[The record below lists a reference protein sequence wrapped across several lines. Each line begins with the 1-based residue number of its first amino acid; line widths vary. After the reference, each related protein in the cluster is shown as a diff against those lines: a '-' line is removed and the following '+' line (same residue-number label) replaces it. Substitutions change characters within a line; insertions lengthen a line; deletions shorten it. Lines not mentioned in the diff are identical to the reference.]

1 MFQAD
6 DAQARAYAHPR
17 THLLFPGFAANGNGH
32 FEELLAKAIPARTF
46 AIGANKIPNK
56 EEQCTNMPDR
66 MKNEWPLKERN
77 SDLAWLHSDFKDVAF
92 VYTYKVYEEV
102 VKKGGLQ

>member
-56 EEQCTNMPDR
+56 EEQCTNMPDVFR
-66 MKNEWPLKERN
+66 PNGWPRSKPQ
-77 SDLAWLHSDFKDVAF
+77 WLHSDFKDVAF
-92 VYTYKVYEEV
+92 VYTHKVYERV
-102 VKKGGLQ
+102 VGIGDLTCEP